1 MKILFI
7 SFGSFAG
14 IVIYELNVNNN
25 YYLLTNIFI
34 YDIIFTQQNDYKEKH
49 MINKIMNFLFE
60 VGLGGCLAFLIMSV
74 WKTGNVILSIC
85 AIVCAI
91 CLMVGGAYHI
101 TK

>member
-1 MKILFI
+1 
-7 SFGSFAG
+7 
-14 IVIYELNVNNN
+14 
-25 YYLLTNIFI
+25 
-34 YDIIFTQQNDYKEKH
+34 

-74 WKTGNVILSIC
+74 WKTGNVILSIY

-91 CLMVGGAYHI
+91 CLMVSGAYHI